1 MTPAR
6 GRCRGY
12 KSVVAA
18 VSATQSKPSML
29 AGDTP
34 ASTEYHESPMSALV
48 KLVDV
53 SKRFADATAL
63 HSTNLSVERGKTTV
77 LIGPSGCGKSTL
89 LRLIVRLIEP
99 DSGSIE
105 FNGEPITSDTIGR
118 LRRRIGYVIQEGGL
132 FPHLTA
138 STNVL
143 LMARHIGKSEDEMQ
157 NRLLE
162 LCELTRFSVNL
173 LSRYPVELSGGQRQR
188 VGLMRALMLSP
199 ELLLLDEP
207 LGALDPLVRASL
219 QKDLKEIFAQLQQT
233 VLFVTH
239 DLAEAAYFGDE
250 IVLMNEGRIVQKGS
264 VTDLRE
270 KTADPFVSEFLNA
283 QRGVTFT

>member
-1 MTPAR
+1 
-6 GRCRGY
+6 
-12 KSVVAA
+12 
-18 VSATQSKPSML
+18 
-29 AGDTP
+29 
-34 ASTEYHESPMSALV
+34 MSALV

-53 SKRFADATAL
+53 SKRYADESAL
-63 HSTNLSVERGKTTV
+63 HSTNLSVERGETTI

-89 LRLIVRLIEP
+89 LRLIIRLIEP

-105 FNGEPITSDTIGR
+105 FDGEPITSDTIGE

-138 STNVL
+138 RANVL
-143 LMARHIGKSEDEMQ
+143 LMARHIGKSEDETQ
-157 NRLLE
+157 NRLVE

-219 QKDLKEIFAQLQQT
+219 QKDLKEIFARLQQT

-239 DLAEAAYFGDE
+239 DLAEATYFGDD
-250 IVLMNEGRIVQKGS
+250 IVLMKEGRIIQRGS
-264 VTDLRE
+264 ATVLRE
-270 KTADPFVSEFLNA
+270 RPADPFVLEFINA
-283 QRGVTFT
+283 QRGVTPT

>member
-1 MTPAR
+1 
-6 GRCRGY
+6 
-12 KSVVAA
+12 V
-18 VSATQSKPSML
+18 
-29 AGDTP
+29 
-34 ASTEYHESPMSALV
+34 SALV
-48 KLVDV
+48 KLEDV
-53 SKRFADATAL
+53 SKCYGDAIAL
-63 HSTNLSVERGKTTV
+63 YPTSLSVQSGKTTV

-89 LRLIVRLIEP
+89 LRLIIRLIAP

-105 FNGEPITSDTIGR
+105 LDSKRVTPENINA

-138 STNVL
+138 RANVL
-143 LMARHIGKSEDEMQ
+143 LMARHIGKSQQETE

-162 LCELTRFSVNL
+162 LSELTRFSGNL

-188 VGLMRALMLSP
+188 VSLMRALMLSP

-219 QKDLKEIFAQLQQT
+219 QKDLKEIFTQLGQT

-239 DLAEAAYFGDE
+239 DLAEAIYFADE
-250 IVLMNEGRIVQKGS
+250 IVLMNEGRIIQRG
-264 VTDLRE
+264 TIGDLRE
-270 KTADPFVSEFLNA
+270 KPADPFVSEFINA
-283 QRGVTFT
+283 QRGVTSV

>member
-1 MTPAR
+1 
-6 GRCRGY
+6 
-12 KSVVAA
+12 
-18 VSATQSKPSML
+18 
-29 AGDTP
+29 
-34 ASTEYHESPMSALV
+34 MSALV
-48 KLVDV
+48 NLVDV
-53 SKRFADATAL
+53 SKHYAGATAL
-63 HSTNLSVERGKTTV
+63 HSTNLSVERGETTV

-89 LRLIVRLIEP
+89 LRLIIRLIEP

-105 FNGEPITSDTIGR
+105 FDDEPITSDIIGT

-138 STNVL
+138 RANVL
-143 LMARHIGKSEDEMQ
+143 LMARHIGKPEDKMQ
-157 NRLLE
+157 NRLAE

-219 QKDLKEIFAQLQQT
+219 QKDLKEIFARLQQT

-239 DLAEAAYFGDE
+239 DLAEAIYFGDE
-250 IVLMNEGRIVQKGS
+250 IVLMNDGRIVQKGS
-264 VTDLRE
+264 VTDLRDNP
-270 KTADPFVSEFLNA
+270 TDPFVLEFINA
-283 QRGVTFT
+283 QRGVTLT